1 MSLSINYQKRK
12 NKDLFKALENHEQ
25 IQLSNCQNYIP
36 LYKKFFALNESNYN
50 SINLNHKWSLH
61 KPTHVKNEETEDN
74 KNVFRFIV
82 KDITNE
88 KSKETNVF
96 LKMAPLLNPFKYLV
110 GKYDVTD
117 TTLFNLPSFNP
128 ADKVYPTMLDVN
140 NSAYVDGYFTF
151 LTSTLIHNHNF
162 VHGVDYFGSF
172 LAIKNNFM
180 VDVIDDLDY
189 LIESEFFVNN
199 SNKLFTTEDYS
210 HLMVN
215 TSAGE
220 KLKPIKI
227 HDTNGDNS
235 CNNDS
240 KKSRVSN
247 MSITSINDDL
257 YEELFEPTVDGMTLN
272 ESQKH
277 LTLDDLKDMSMEV
290 VDITVQEE
298 TLSNENECEG
308 ESDKDENKYL
318 NKSKSLKSASDSS
331 CSSRTS
337 HTNSNDVIDDDYS
350 EEEEEEESDNNGSD
364 GQSSSGDKGSP
375 TKAGSQSNSTSNG
388 SGSSSSFSDYEEEKL
403 YTTINQ
409 FPVQA
414 IAMEHCEDTF
424 DNLVCN
430 CDLTNDEWLSALM
443 QIIMILITY
452 QQAFSFTHND
462 LHTNNIMFN
471 STDVKYIFYLYK
483 KKYYRVPTFGRI
495 FKIID
500 YGRSI
505 YKCNG
510 RIFCSDSFQA
520 GNDASAQYNTEPYF
534 NESKPRL
541 DPNYSFD
548 LCRLACSL
556 YDFIIN
562 DIDVKNISECEPHVR
577 IIYEWCLDD
586 NNLNVLYKTNG
597 AERYPG
603 FKLYKMISRCVHKHV
618 PKAQLERKEFSKY
631 IVPKTM
637 VKKGDKIM
645 DIDEIIHF

>member
-1 MSLSINYQKRK
+1 
-12 NKDLFKALENHEQ
+12 
-25 IQLSNCQNYIP
+25 
-36 LYKKFFALNESNYN
+36 
-50 SINLNHKWSLH
+50 
-61 KPTHVKNEETEDN
+61 
-74 KNVFRFIV
+74 
-82 KDITNE
+82 
-88 KSKETNVF
+88 
-96 LKMAPLLNPFKYLV
+96 
-110 GKYDVTD
+110 
-117 TTLFNLPSFNP
+117 
-128 ADKVYPTMLDVN
+128 
-140 NSAYVDGYFTF
+140 
-151 LTSTLIHNHNF
+151 
-162 VHGVDYFGSF
+162 
-172 LAIKNNFM
+172 
-180 VDVIDDLDY
+180 
-189 LIESEFFVNN
+189 
-199 SNKLFTTEDYS
+199 
-210 HLMVN
+210 MVN

-227 HDTNGDNS
+227 HCDDA
-235 CNNDS
+235 CENNDS

-257 YEELFEPTVDGMTLN
+257 YEELFEPTQTVTGITLN
-272 ESQKH
+272 ESQTH

-290 VDITVQEE
+290 VDITVQED
-298 TLSNENECEG
+298 TLPNENECEG
-308 ESDKDENKYL
+308 ENKYL

-337 HTNSNDVIDDDYS
+337 HTNSNDVVDGDCSDED
-350 EEEEEEESDNNGSD
+350 EEDGDSNGSGSD
-364 GQSSSGDKGSP
+364 GESSSVDKGSS
-375 TKAGSQSNSTSNG
+375 TKSGSENNSNG

-430 CDLTNDEWLSALM
+430 CDLTTDEWLSALM

-471 STDVKYIFYLYK
+471 STDVKYIYYLYK

-510 RIFCSDSFQA
+510 LIFCSDSFQA

-562 DIDVKNISECEPHVR
+562 EIDVKNISACEPHVR

-637 VKKGDKIM
+637 VKKGDKVM